1 MDHPFD
7 ADTAVEAAGDH
18 LYAAT
23 ITDRWNGIGI
33 RPNGGYALVVCL
45 QALRR
50 SMPFPDPFAISAFFL
65 RPTAAGPA
73 LVTTEIAR
81 VGRRV
86 ATGEA
91 RLSQNGVETV
101 RAVAT
106 FTDLAAATGRTL
118 VIGAPPAP
126 SPPPG
131 AVDPLGGASV
141 PGITIADRFE
151 YRMAEM
157 PGWAKGQPSGAPS
170 FLFWMRFKEPRDADV
185 FALPLLVDAAFP
197 AVMEIGELGSSTL
210 EMTVHVRGRPAP
222 GWLACRVATR
232 YVVDGY
238 HEEDFEIWD
247 SAGRIVAQSRQL
259 ALLPPRPACVRE

>member
-1 MDHPFD
+1 MDHLFD
-7 ADTAVEAAGDH
+7 ADTAAEAVDDH
-18 LYAAT
+18 HYTAT
-23 ITDRWNGIGI
+23 ISDRWNGIGA
-33 RPNGGYALVVCL
+33 RPNGGYVLAVCL
-45 QALRR
+45 RALHR
-50 SMPFPDPFAISAFFL
+50 SMPFPDPFAVSAFFL
-65 RPTAAGPA
+65 RPTTAGPA

-126 SPPPG
+126 SPPSG
-131 AVDPLGGASV
+131 AVDPLGGRSV

-157 PGWAKGQPSGAPS
+157 PGWAKGQPTGAPS

-259 ALLPPRPACVRE
+259 AILPPAPSAG